1 MQVKHSD
8 VDFWEVWGVDYCQME
23 LLHQERMYPPRIEL
37 MAQLKQ
43 SSTHVLSVHLI
54 GCTDELVLQFLLPL
68 GL

>member
-8 VDFWEVWGVDYCQME
+8 VDFWELWGVDYDQME

-37 MAQLKQ
+37 TAQLKQ
-43 SSTHVLSVHLI
+43 SSAHTLSVHLN
-54 GCTDELVLQFLLPL
+54 GCADELVLQFLLPL